1 MGTRLTGFMGRMG
14 LTGFSG
20 LRGLRCACLSFII
33 YHLIF
38 ILSLPVFT
46 SCSSDSDDEEV
57 VVPTTEVPIEVM
69 SYTTWFE
76 ENVAK
81 TRAYGA
87 EGAGAATRA
96 WIPPTG
102 FTQFAEDQK
111 IGVCLTQD
119 DQEPKIGHFFKS
131 SGKWKT
137 NVEIPDAATYYL
149 YGYTPHNTGISCE
162 VTDLDGAKDAFS
174 SGSILKI
181 KNLPAITSDDV
192 CVVIGAKNGKEDY
205 SADADYSVKGLRR
218 GDFAYDAEKV
228 TTTEASNG
236 NYVYMLFDHLYSALR
251 LNMRVDTK
259 YDEIRTIKL
268 KEITLS
274 TQTDDEPASPTK
286 KKTDITIRLNANL
299 DGSDPIES
307 VTYTPTGEET
317 GESSMFHSDEGLEL
331 TKDYSEY
338 ICHFMPQ
345 GVTTLILTSTFDIY
359 DKHDP
364 EHPEGNLIRKNA
376 KATNTLV
383 LGKLL
388 TGQDTARRG
397 SRYTFNITIKPTY
410 LYQMSDPDLA
420 DPSMV
425 VE

>member
-111 IGVCLTQD
+111 IGVCLTKND
-119 DQEPKIGHFFKS
+119 EEPKIGHFFKS

-137 NVEIPDAATYYL
+137 NVEIPDADTYYL

-162 VTDLDGAKDAFS
+162 VTDLDGAKAAFS

-181 KNLPAITSDDV
+181 KNLPAITSEDV
-192 CVVIGAKNGKEDY
+192 CVVIGAKNGKTYYRESEDY
-205 SADADYSVKGLRR
+205 SVAGLRR

-228 TTTEASNG
+228 TTSESSNG

-317 GESSMFHSDEGLEL
+317 GESSMFHSDEGLKL

-420 DPSMV
+420 DPRMV

>member
-1 MGTRLTGFMGRMG
+1 MSMKRTINSMMSHALKGGTPLLMVLFM
-14 LTGFSG
+14 
-20 LRGLRCACLSFII
+20 
-33 YHLIF
+33 LIF
-38 ILSLPVFT
+38 PLLT

-111 IGVCLTQD
+111 IGVCLTQND
-119 DQEPKIGHFFKS
+119 KEPKIGHFFKS

-137 NVEIPDAATYYL
+137 NVEMDEVTYYL

-162 VTDLDGAKDAFS
+162 VTDLSGAQSAFS

-181 KNLPAITSDDV
+181 KNLPAITSEDV

-205 SADADYSVKGLRR
+205 IADADYSVTGLRR
-218 GDFAYDAEKV
+218 GDFAYDAQKV
-228 TTTEASNG
+228 TTSESSNG

-259 YDEIRTIKL
+259 YAEIRTIKL

-331 TKDYSEY
+331 TTKYSEY